1 MMCGRMVLTRSAA
14 ELAQMFE
21 ASDIEDGVA
30 SAPRYNVAPSQS
42 VPVIREAEDKI
53 RRVVALSWGLIPFW
67 AKDRGS
73 LSPMINARAETAA
86 TKPSFRAALKKRR
99 CLVPIDG
106 FYEWARKPKPGEPES
121 GVAPGPYYFR
131 ASDQAV
137 LAIAALWESW
147 IDRESGEVVESCA
160 LLTVGANALMS
171 PIHHRMPV
179 LLAPGDWDIWL
190 NSQEQ
195 ASDHVVPLLKPAPVG
210 LLEAFAVDRYV
221 NNARHEGPRCI
232 EPIA

>member
-14 ELAQMFE
+14 ELAQVFE
-21 ASDIEDGVA
+21 ASDIEDDVA

-42 VPVIREAEDKI
+42 VSVVREEDGI

-67 AKDRGS
+67 AKERGS
-73 LSPMINARAETAA
+73 IKPMINARAETAA
-86 TKPSFRAALKKRR
+86 TKPSFRAAFKKRR

-106 FYEWARKPKPGEPES
+106 FYEWARKAKPGESES
-121 GVAPGPYYFR
+121 GVVPGPYYFR
-131 ASDQAV
+131 ASDQTV

-147 IDRESGEVVESCA
+147 IDRENGEVVESCA
-160 LLTVGANALMS
+160 LLTVGANTLMS

-179 LLAPGDWDIWL
+179 VLAPGDWEMWL
-190 NSQEQ
+190 NSKEK
-195 ASDHVVPLLKPAPVG
+195 DPDRVVPLLKAAPAG

-232 EPIA
+232 EPLA